1 LEVSPVGQGDDKAR
15 FLAEFRALR
24 DRVAIDFEEL
34 AARTHYPSD
43 VLKDAENGPGL
54 PGLPVLAAYV
64 RACGGD
70 VAEWEE
76 RWRRLA
82 LAADDESGLPTRPA
96 GASAAAVAGA
106 RAGVTVG
113 PAEAADTERIRA
125 ALKAHRQREEASRA
139 RVTDVSLSGR
149 PATGQRTMVANG
161 AHHKEPREDAFDS
174 SLASAQAAATTGPP
188 AQAPAAEADEGF
200 HVFSGASRAPGMPG
214 ASEAPGAPSRGRE
227 REREKGDSPAPSAS
241 FASAAARLA
250 GRRNLTS
257 RPGLLVAIV
266 VAVVIVCIAALALT

>member
-1 LEVSPVGQGDDKAR
+1 MQVSPASQSDDNAR

-24 DRVAIDFEEL
+24 DRAVIDYEEL

-82 LAADDESGLPTRPA
+82 KSEDDESGLPTRPA

-106 RAGVTVG
+106 KAGVTVG
-113 PAEAADTERIRA
+113 PAEAADTERIKA
-125 ALKAHRQREEASRA
+125 ALKAHRQREEEASRT
-139 RVTDVSLSGR
+139 RVTDTSLSGR
-149 PATGQRTMVANG
+149 PVSGQTTMVANG
-161 AHHKEPREDAFDS
+161 TQHKAPRDKTFS
-174 SLASAQAAATTGPP
+174 SPVAPAA
-188 AQAPAAEADEGF
+188 AQAPAAF
-200 HVFSGASRAPGMPG
+200 TGARD
-214 ASEAPGAPSRGRE
+214 ASDSPELPRPRTAATGRE
-227 REREKGDSPAPSAS
+227 REKSGSAGTTD
-241 FASAAARLA
+241 SAAHAA
-250 GRRNLTS
+250 APKAPGQARNLTS
-257 RPGLLVAIV
+257 RPGLLAAIV
-266 VAVVIVCIAALALT
+266 VAVLIVCIAVLALT